1 MNSELNALRE
11 LGDALRPPDDEPP
24 LELRRRV
31 LAGPAA
37 RRVRIRPRPMA
48 ALVGS
53 LAMLVV
59 ATLLT
64 VGSGSVTATR
74 TPDRSITSADVL
86 ELAAHGVN
94 NQPALAARPDQY
106 IYTES
111 VAVFLEMPRADG
123 PMTFSPRTE
132 VRQWRAVDGTR
143 EGLRQTRPLDDPD
156 AAWQSTPL
164 AGCVKSG
171 DCAMFSSGSI
181 DLPADA
187 DKTYEYLYQRLP
199 DDATTGIDADER
211 ALSRAAQLL
220 YLSQHS
226 PAVQAVVFE
235 AVGRIPG
242 MRVRLDAADVMGRS
256 GIGLVYTAGGS
267 ETELVFD
274 AQTYRYLGVNRKLVW
289 LQVWRGPDGTPLTTQ
304 MVSREALTRVAIVDG
319 IGQH

>member
-1 MNSELNALRE
+1 
-11 LGDALRPPDDEPP
+11 
-24 LELRRRV
+24 
-31 LAGPAA
+31 
-37 RRVRIRPRPMA
+37 MA

-242 MRVRLDAADVMGRS
+242 MRVRLDAADVMGRAESAWCTPPEAARQSWSSMHRRTDISASTANSS
-256 GIGLVYTAGGS
+256 GFRCGEARTAH
-267 ETELVFD
+267 
-274 AQTYRYLGVNRKLVW
+274 R
-289 LQVWRGPDGTPLTTQ
+289 
-304 MVSREALTRVAIVDG
+304 SRRRWCHAR
-319 IGQH
+319 H